1 MTQSFSFLIVIYE
14 ATKQFLSVRYV
25 SSIIFFGN
33 NDQLY
38 FFLTNLDISTYY
50 SITKRNIT
58 IYFR

>member
-33 NDQLY
+33 HDQLY
-38 FFLTNLDISTYY
+38 QTW
-50 SITKRNIT
+50 
-58 IYFR
+58 IYLHIIASQYDM